1 VKLQALI
8 ACATIIVTMA
18 GMAYWWKSIKTRQTE
33 TNARI
38 RSIAVLPFKQLGEG
52 EKDELVGFGMADVL
66 ITRIGSLNRIE
77 MRPTSAVFK
86 YIGAEPDIV
95 AVGRQLKVDA
105 VLEGNIQR
113 IGDRM
118 RVTARLVRA
127 RDGELLWA
135 ETFDGRPNEPFELQ
149 DRMSERLAAALFL
162 NPADEQKRLLT
173 KRYTDSPEAY
183 QAYTKGRYFLT
194 KRTTDGMKK
203 SIEYFEQAIEKDP
216 SYALAFAGL
225 ADGYSLLVN
234 YTQIAPK
241 EGFPKAKLA
250 ATQALRIDAKLAEA
264 HVSLAKIHHLY
275 DWDWEAAEREFK
287 QAIGLNPDYA
297 TAHQWYGEYL
307 ISMGRFD
314 EAKAEM
320 KRALDL
326 DPVSPAINV
335 VQGFPYYY
343 AREYDGAITEYKKAL
358 ELDPNF
364 DFAHGRLHDVYVQ
377 KRMYDEAIAE
387 YVASYKS
394 VPQAQ
399 ESLKAIYAASGM
411 RGVWE
416 SSVAGS
422 QEQLERCCSRYIAGI
437 YALLGDRENALKW
450 LEKAYQER
458 SHLMVYLKVDPIWDD
473 LRSDTRFQD
482 LLRRM
487 RLEP

>member
-1 VKLQALI
+1 
-8 ACATIIVTMA
+8 M
-18 GMAYWWKSIKTRQTE
+18 
-33 TNARI
+33 
-38 RSIAVLPFKQLGEG
+38 
-52 EKDELVGFGMADVL
+52 
-66 ITRIGSLNRIE
+66 
-77 MRPTSAVFK
+77 
-86 YIGAEPDIV
+86 
-95 AVGRQLKVDA
+95 
-105 VLEGNIQR
+105 
-113 IGDRM
+113 
-118 RVTARLVRA
+118 
-127 RDGELLWA
+127 
-135 ETFDGRPNEPFELQ
+135 
-149 DRMSERLAAALFL
+149 
-162 NPADEQKRLLT
+162 
-173 KRYTDSPEAY
+173 
-183 QAYTKGRYFLT
+183 
-194 KRTTDGMKK
+194 
-203 SIEYFEQAIEKDP
+203 
-216 SYALAFAGL
+216 
-225 ADGYSLLVN
+225 LVN
-234 YTQIAPK
+234 YTQIAPN

-250 ATQALRIDAKLAEA
+250 ATQALRIDDTLAEA
-264 HVSLAKIHHLY
+264 HASLAKIHHLY

-287 QAIGLNPDYA
+287 QAIGLNSDYA

-458 SHLMVYLKVDPIWDD
+458 SHLMVYLKVDPVWDD